1 MLKVGVLSSIELY
14 LHSIIGTLSF
24 FVFYFKIFMNRFWYS
39 VYFFSLSLLLVCI
52 ILPLTR
58 HGMFMD
64 GVIYAAISK
73 NLSMGYGSLWKP
85 FYSQTDF
92 AVFYEHPPLV
102 FYFQSLFFKLFGHAF
117 WVERFYSFLMALG
130 QFGLIA
136 WYWLKNKKA
145 DYQSLGLLLL
155 LWLLIPLNHIY
166 DSNMLE
172 GTLTLF
178 TTAAS
183 LILLVETRSTAFFFI
198 KYLLGALTVVVAFFC
213 NGPTALFPLAVPF
226 FHHFFSEQR
235 AIVKGIKETA
245 LLVVLVT
252 FILSVFYWLVPA
264 VLQNTQQ
271 YFSTQLLASIVGTR
285 TLTYVGLWHL
295 HIFYLFFRS
304 YWLATVV
311 AFVFLLI
318 ASIVDGLS
326 FGEQLKSCC
335 KEKKFWL
342 FFTLTL
348 ISSLPVGVSHRQALS
363 YIMQSAPFFVLAM
376 MYFCYDSVKIIAL
389 YCEKKK
395 FFLKTLNIFSG
406 LVFVGT
412 LIAVL
417 NLAGGFNRDKAMLA
431 DLQYLMHYCQND
443 EIISAS
449 PNVYYAWY
457 TGAYLARY
465 SMMSVTPKLGNK
477 YYLALKTD
485 TLPSDY
491 HLVQAPLAYYNLLS
505 HD

>member
-1 MLKVGVLSSIELY
+1 
-14 LHSIIGTLSF
+14 
-24 FVFYFKIFMNRFWYS
+24 MNRLWYS
-39 VYFFSLSLLLVCI
+39 LCLFSLSLLLVCI
-52 ILPLTR
+52 ILPLTC
-58 HGMFMD
+58 HEMFMD

-130 QFGLIA
+130 QFGLIS

-145 DYQSLGLLLL
+145 DYQSLGLLSLF
-155 LWLLIPLNHIY
+155 WLLIPLNHIY

-183 LILLVETRSTAFFFI
+183 LILLVETRSTLLFFI
-198 KYLLGALTVVVAFFC
+198 KYLLGALAVVIAFFC

-226 FHHFFSEQR
+226 FNHLFSEQG
-235 AIVKGIKETA
+235 AIVKGIKGTIV
-245 LLVVLVT
+245 LVVLVALALAT
-252 FILSVFYWLVPA
+252 FYWFVPA
-264 VLQNTQQ
+264 ALQNTQQ
-271 YFSTQLLASIVGTR
+271 YFSTQLLASIVGSR
-285 TLTYVGLWHL
+285 SLTYVDLWHL
-295 HIFYLFFRS
+295 HILYLFFRS
-304 YWLATVV
+304 YCLATVV

-318 ASIVDGLS
+318 ASIVDGS
-326 FGEQLKSCC
+326 RFGERLKSCC

-342 FFTLTL
+342 FFTLAL

-363 YIMQSAPFFVLAM
+363 YIMQSAPFFALAM
-376 MYFCYDSVKIIAL
+376 MYFCYDSVKIIVL
-389 YCEKKK
+389 YCEKKTN
-395 FFLKTLNIFSG
+395 FLRTLSIFSG
-406 LVFVGT
+406 LLFVGT

-431 DLQYLMHYCQND
+431 DLHYLMQHCKND
-443 EIISAS
+443 EVLSAS

-465 SMMSVTPKLGNK
+465 SMMSVTPNLGNK
-477 YYLALKTD
+477 YYLALKTEAI
-485 TLPSDY
+485 PSDY